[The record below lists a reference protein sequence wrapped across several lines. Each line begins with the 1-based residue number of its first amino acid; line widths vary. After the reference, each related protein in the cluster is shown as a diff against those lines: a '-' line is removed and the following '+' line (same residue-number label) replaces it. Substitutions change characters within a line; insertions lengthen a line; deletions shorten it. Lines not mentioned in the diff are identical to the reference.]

1 MKKTKSLQTWLSQL
15 SPATCALGIKIS
27 FIQAKAFIWNEQ
39 LSTKPYLPYLYVLLN
54 FFLTNKRWLFKSSSS
69 MLSDIIIP
77 VKKQYFNASLETE
90 TKRLMKW
97 SGELSVLRALGGN
110 ANVPG

>member
-1 MKKTKSLQTWLSQL
+1 
-15 SPATCALGIKIS
+15 
-27 FIQAKAFIWNEQ
+27 
-39 LSTKPYLPYLYVLLN
+39 
-54 FFLTNKRWLFKSSSS
+54 

-110 ANVPG
+110 ADVPG